1 MLCAAGLFTPQAW
14 SMDAVPAETGLARVT
29 MPYSCSIEN
38 DDLVLRPGPE
48 RAIDIL
54 GSREE
59 RLFTSCDPPFS
70 NNCRTLTV
78 HRFDVAC
85 GTHRIAW
92 QKVVAAIGKTTAGDA
107 TMSKGHMVLV
117 REAEKAA
124 GHAYSCTDGKAA
136 AANGGECLPWR
147 VKKPIEK
154 LILPQGFAPVRE
166 VGARILE
173 GPAPS
178 EYAATDVM
186 SLGAS
191 SYTAEP
197 LAKPAAGGA
206 AGPMPVAST
215 NDAEP
220 VLNGGWSTSLSVYRG
235 EEPPPELIVA
245 SADPI
250 SPPVATAEV
259 MSIPSWLTWFAAFG
273 GLALAAA
280 YLYRMQQLRVAS
292 PMLDDFSA
300 GARRGVQRVQGFA
313 RDAAGTVRAR
323 MVPAKA
329 ADPGPAEVV
338 DPALA
343 SALLQLKAM
352 LSRTE
357 AAVSM
362 LSSAAVLRE
371 VMQTDLAA
379 ARERLTEVETAVQR
393 GTIPLMKLAAQL
405 RQIAREIE
413 RVQRI
418 TESAAHSFSQH
429 AASIRVPTTVAEAY
443 AVIGVDA
450 DDGDAVAQR
459 VIESMRMSSRPDFA
473 SDETDRRDRLARI
486 RQIDVASDL
495 IARRLRPG

>member
-1 MLCAAGLFTPQAW
+1 
-14 SMDAVPAETGLARVT
+14 MDAASTETGLARVT

-38 DDLVLRPGPE
+38 GDLVLRPGPE

-54 GSREE
+54 GPREE

-85 GTHRIAW
+85 GTQRIAW
-92 QKVVAAIGKTTAGDA
+92 QNVVAAIGKTTAGDA

-178 EYAATDVM
+178 DYAAADVM

-191 SYTAEP
+191 SYTTEP

-215 NDAEP
+215 TEAEP

-245 SADPI
+245 TADPV

-280 YLYRMQQLRVAS
+280 YLYRMQQLRLAS
-292 PMLDDFSA
+292 PILDDFGA
-300 GARRGVQRVQGFA
+300 GAQRGVQRVQGFA

-323 MVPAKA
+323 IVPAKA
-329 ADPGPAEVV
+329 AEPAAAV

-371 VMQTDLAA
+371 VMQTDLAT

-443 AVIGVDA
+443 AVIGIDA

-459 VIESMRMSSRPDFA
+459 VIDSMRMSSRPDFA
-473 SDETDRRDRLARI
+473 TDETDRRDRLARI

-495 IARRLRPG
+495 IARRRHPG

>member
-1 MLCAAGLFTPQAW
+1 
-14 SMDAVPAETGLARVT
+14 MDAAPTETGLARLA

-38 DDLVLRPGPE
+38 GDLVLRPGPE
-48 RAIDIL
+48 RAIEIV
-54 GSREE
+54 GAREE

-85 GTHRIAW
+85 GTQRIAW
-92 QKVVAAIGKTTAGDA
+92 QTVVAAIGKTTAGDA

-117 REAEKAA
+117 REAGKAA
-124 GHAYSCTDGKAA
+124 GHAHSCTDGKATT
-136 AANGGECLPWR
+136 ANGGECLPWR

-166 VGARILE
+166 VGARIVE

-178 EYAATDVM
+178 DYAAVDTM
-186 SLGAS
+186 SLGAG
-191 SYTAEP
+191 SYETEP
-197 LAKPAAGGA
+197 LARPVAGGA
-206 AGPMPVAST
+206 AGPLPVAST
-215 NDAEP
+215 SEAEP

-245 SADPI
+245 TADPM
-250 SPPVATAEV
+250 PPPAATAEV
-259 MSIPSWLTWFAAFG
+259 MSIPLWLTWFAAFG

-280 YLYRMQQLRVAS
+280 YGYRMQQYRLTA
-292 PMLDDFSA
+292 PILDDFSA
-300 GARRGVQRVQGFA
+300 GAHRSVQRVQGLA

-323 MVPAKA
+323 LVTAKA
-329 ADPGPAEVV
+329 AEPEPGEVV

-379 ARERLTEVETAVQR
+379 ARERLKEVETAVQR

-443 AVIGVDA
+443 AVIGVDV

-459 VIESMRMSSRPDFA
+459 VIDSMRMSSRPDYA
-473 SDETDRRDRLARI
+473 TDEIDRRDRLARI

-495 IARRLRPG
+495 IARRQRSG